1 MFDRLLPCFAQRSKE
16 AELID
21 GTNYGL
27 DEYVSQMSDLRRI
40 NRYLGGKGAL
50 TKHLFPMI
58 EAAGRRR
65 VRLLDIGTG
74 SADIPIF
81 VVEWA
86 RQHGLQVE
94 FTVIDLNEIAAAEAG
109 KLTRLYP
116 EITVVRANAMRLPF
130 ADDSFDF
137 VMASLFVHHFES
149 DEVGELLKDFS
160 RIARQAF
167 IINDLRRH
175 PLAYFTIRILTRLF
189 TRNRLVRH
197 DSAVSVLR
205 GFTDEDIAEIE
216 KASNLRLEVFRHF
229 PYRYIFINRRSF
241 RDLLTAESNKHD
253 NRRSVEGF

>member
-1 MFDRLLPCFAQRSKE
+1 MYDRLIPNFARRSKE

-27 DEYVSQMSDLRRI
+27 DEYVSQMADLRRI

-50 TKHLFPMI
+50 TRHLYPMI
-58 EAAGRRR
+58 EAAGQQQ

-74 SADIPIF
+74 SADIPIS

-86 RQHGLQVE
+86 RQRGLQVE
-94 FTVIDLNEIAAAEAG
+94 FTVIDLNEIAAMEAR

-116 EITVVRANAMRLPF
+116 EIKVIRANALKLPF
-130 ADDSFDF
+130 ADNSFDF
-137 VMASLFVHHFES
+137 VMASLFVHHFDS
-149 DEVGELLKDFS
+149 PEVSKLLKDFS

-175 PLAYFTIRILTRLF
+175 PLAYLTIRILTRMF

-205 GFTDEDIAEIE
+205 GFTDKDIAEIE
-216 KASNLRLEVFRHF
+216 KESNLRLEVFRHF
-229 PYRYIFINRRSF
+229 PYRYIFINRRPF
-241 RDLLTAESNKHD
+241 PNYLIAESNKHD
-253 NRRSVEGF
+253 NRRSAESF